1 MTNLTDMEK
10 VRLGPLTV
18 VDQAGHVITPS
29 PIDGV
34 PNWVNDNPTAITLEV
49 DPDGLNAW
57 AIGNEPGVAMITVTA
72 DCDPSSGVSEFSA
85 VAELAVGHS
94 AVAGVQLAVG
104 TPEPK

>member
-1 MTNLTDMEK
+1 MTNMTDMEK

-34 PNWVNDNPTAITLEV
+34 PAWTNDNPGAVTLEV

-57 AIGNEPGVAMITVTA
+57 AIGNDVGVAVITATA
-72 DCDPSSGVSEFSA
+72 DCDPGSGISEFSA
-85 VAELAVGHS
+85 SAEIAVGHS
-94 AVAGVQLAVG
+94 AVAGIQLGVG